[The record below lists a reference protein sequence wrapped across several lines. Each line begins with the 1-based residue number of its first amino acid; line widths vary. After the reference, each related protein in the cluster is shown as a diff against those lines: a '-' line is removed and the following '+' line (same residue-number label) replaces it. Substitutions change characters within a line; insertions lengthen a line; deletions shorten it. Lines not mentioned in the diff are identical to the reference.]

1 VEVCSSGIGD
11 TALLS
16 LARSCPGL
24 HHVDFSAC
32 PRVSDTGVVQ
42 LAQSCPELKDVYLG
56 GCAVT
61 DSSVAALQQGCPKL
75 HYLFISCTNT
85 SAAAAES
92 PTARAG
98 GTEPL
103 HIHR

>member
-1 VEVCSSGIGD
+1 M
-11 TALLS
+11 
-16 LARSCPGL
+16 
-24 HHVDFSAC
+24 
-32 PRVSDTGVVQ
+32 RVADPF
-42 LAQSCPELKDVYLG
+42 LMDRYLG